1 MTEPIIQLDDVS
13 VKYRLQQ
20 ERITSFKQFA
30 IQWMQ
35 RQVTYKD
42 VWALR
47 DVSLAVERGEVL
59 GVVGAN
65 GAGKSTLLK
74 VVARVLRPTSG
85 RVSVRS
91 SAAPL
96 LELGAGFDFELT
108 GRENIYLNGAI
119 LGQPRRDMERRV
131 GQIADFAELNGFLD
145 ASLRTYSTGMVARL
159 GFAVA
164 TDVAADILIID
175 EVLAVGDE
183 AFQRRCLERLE
194 EFCQA
199 GVTILV
205 VTHNAAMIQQLCDRA
220 VWLDK
225 GAVRAVGPVD
235 DVLERYQSSQARWR
249 RSELLKDGGAMSAM
263 EYSQIADRLAER
275 APCNMLVFG
284 AGHDSDL
291 WCDVNQ
297 GGTTYFIEDDPAW
310 AALGGENVVMVTY
323 DTKSADWETLLTDSS
338 CRRLE
343 MELPSEIERT
353 KWDFIVVDA
362 PKGYEPTLPGRMQSI
377 YMASKLA
384 LENGDTDVFVHDCDR
399 QIENAYANRFLC
411 QENLVCEVESL
422 RHYHIDA
429 G

>member
-1 MTEPIIQLDDVS
+1 MATEMTEPVIRLTDVS

-47 DVSLAVERGEVL
+47 NVSLDVRRGEVL

-85 RVSVRS
+85 RVSVHS

-119 LGQPRRDMERRV
+119 LGQPRRDMERKV
-131 GQIADFAELNGFLD
+131 GSIAAFAELDGFLD

-194 EFCQA
+194 EFRQS
-199 GVTILV
+199 GITILF
-205 VTHNAAMIQQLCDRA
+205 VTHNSAMIRQLCDRA
-220 VWLDK
+220 MWLDQ
-225 GAVRAVGPVD
+225 GVVRAVGAVD
-235 DVLERYQSSQARWR
+235 DVLRRYQSRQA
-249 RSELLKDGGAMSAM
+249 
-263 EYSQIADRLAER
+263 
-275 APCNMLVFG
+275 P
-284 AGHDSDL
+284 
-291 WCDVNQ
+291 
-297 GGTTYFIEDDPAW
+297 
-310 AALGGENVVMVTY
+310 
-323 DTKSADWETLLTDSS
+323 
-338 CRRLE
+338 
-343 MELPSEIERT
+343 
-353 KWDFIVVDA
+353 
-362 PKGYEPTLPGRMQSI
+362 
-377 YMASKLA
+377 
-384 LENGDTDVFVHDCDR
+384 
-399 QIENAYANRFLC
+399 
-411 QENLVCEVESL
+411 
-422 RHYHIDA
+422 
-429 G
+429 